1 MRDIGLSLTILVTA
15 KCQHMGDYVP
25 DGIVTWTLLSNLTTS
40 TDLHFHWNLLL
51 FIFSGVKVLI

>member
-25 DGIVTWTLLSNLTTS
+25 DGIVTWTLLSNLTR
-40 TDLHFHWNLLL
+40 LPIYI
-51 FIFSGVKVLI
+51 FIGI